1 MILFHRTDSFNSAPG
16 ESELL
21 WYLRTSP
28 AAVKPELSSSEVKER
43 RGGKRPNIR
52 AGHHKTLFTRF
63 SSNAFLSSLSSLFT
77 LSFLSLLFSHVKL
90 FLWLQYFKSICYFR
104 KTHEII
110 VVCVCRWTAG
120 WVLERRG
127 FARQKNT
134 NVFIRMWFLKSAM
147 HFWPLIQL
155 IALVDTW
162 KWVASYQ
169 MKLDDL
175 YLVLLSGT
183 ES

>member
-110 VVCVCRWTAG
+110 VVCVCVGGQPAECLS
-120 WVLERRG
+120 V
-127 FARQKNT
+127 
-134 NVFIRMWFLKSAM
+134 
-147 HFWPLIQL
+147 
-155 IALVDTW
+155 
-162 KWVASYQ
+162 VASLGRRIQ
-169 MKLDDL
+169 MS
-175 YLVLLSGT
+175 LLECGFLNLQCIFDRWYSWLPWLT
-183 ES
+183 LENELLLIKWNLMIYI